1 MFKLIG
7 IPFRDARGVHQ
18 KSIEKCTIDK
28 QLIWPALF
36 KTFIGDGYGII

>member
-18 KSIEKCTIDK
+18 KSIEKCTIDNIFFK
-28 QLIWPALF
+28 NIPKVLI
-36 KTFIGDGYGII
+36 TFGSLTS